1 MGYVVSRKGTF
12 GVIDRRYVSLE
23 GKQMAVIRWGHLG
36 WLTPVALSDIHE
48 CKGSYE
54 GPAIEEARAWVEAQ
68 EDG

>member
-12 GVIDRRYVSLE
+12 GVIDRRYVNLE
-23 GKQMAVIRWGHLG
+23 GKQMVVIRWGPLD

-54 GPAIEEARAWVEAQ
+54 GPAREEARAWVEAQ
-68 EDG
+68 EDD